1 MIFVMLQN
9 INWGER
15 VSSVREALALLTTPA
30 GLQQNV
36 IVEIM

>member
-1 MIFVMLQN
+1 MMIVMLKN
-9 INWGER
+9 INRGER
-15 VSSVREALALLTTPA
+15 VSRVREAPTTTPA